1 MRVAINAHLLSEQ
14 SSYRGAG
21 VSNYSAELLRALGAL
36 ALERQARQNGA
47 ASSSAEIDLTAY
59 LHATT
64 FTTRGVRFARSALPL
79 ENPAAR
85 IAWEQI
91 SLPVHLMRQ
100 RADLVHGLVN
110 VLPLVTPCPGVV
122 TVHDLAFVRTPEM
135 LPPFKRAYLTALCR
149 ASTARAAHVIAV
161 SHQTAADLQHYFGT
175 PAHQIAVIHNGVS
188 ARFTPRTEEAMQAFR
203 RRKHL
208 PDRYLLYLGTLEP
221 RKNLERLVRAFA
233 RWRRACAPAEGAVKL
248 VVAGAQG
255 WCYTE
260 IFHTVETLGMTEQV
274 LFPGFIPG
282 DELPD
287 WYAAAEVFVYPSLF
301 EGFGLP
307 VLEAM
312 ACGTPVVCSR
322 APGVSEV
329 AGEAALTFPPY
340 DEDALATALHLV
352 VGQPEV
358 RDMLSTRGRDQ
369 AARFSWR
376 RCAEETLAIY
386 QRVHRCV

>member
-1 MRVAINAHLLSEQ
+1 LLSEQ

-175 PAHQIAVIHNGVS
+175 PARQIAVIHNGVS